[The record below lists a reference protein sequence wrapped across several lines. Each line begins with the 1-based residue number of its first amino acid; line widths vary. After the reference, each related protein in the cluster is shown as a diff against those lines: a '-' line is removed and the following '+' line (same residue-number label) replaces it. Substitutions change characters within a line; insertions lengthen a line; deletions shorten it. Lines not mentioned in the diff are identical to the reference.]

1 MSVIKLMDEDLA
13 NKIAAGEVVEKCA
26 SVVKELVENSID
38 AKSSEIYIDLIES
51 GTKEI
56 MVTDNGI
63 GMDHDDAINC
73 FNRHATSKIK
83 DLNDLY
89 HINTL
94 GFRGEALASIA
105 SVAKV
110 ELITSQGGVGTR
122 VFINGGKVEDVSN
135 SDAKTGTKIR
145 VMDLFYNTPARLKY
159 LKSLYSELANI
170 VDFVN
175 RIALAHPEI
184 KFVLTNDS
192 KELLNTDGSGNLLK
206 VINAIYGIS
215 TTKKM
220 LEINGSNTDYKVSGY
235 VSEPEIHKSSRNSM
249 ITIVNGRVVR
259 NQELNRT
266 INDAYHSYKP
276 DNRYPVVVL
285 NIDVDETLVDV
296 NVHPTKMDIKFS
308 NLEDL
313 NNLVFDL
320 IRNAITKKT
329 LIPDA
334 DILNK
339 DDYFEK
345 KEYKEPEKVNYEKL
359 TIDFGSLDIK
369 EETIPYNEDLVSN
382 QEEID
387 TNDNNDIDDVI
398 EEETQTDKFPKL
410 EAVGLVH
417 GTYIVAQNE
426 EGMYLIDEHAA
437 KERINYE
444 IVSERFASN
453 NHDMVPLL
461 IPLTLEF
468 SNAEFIV
475 LKNNLDFIRNYGFD
489 IDEFGVSSIIV
500 KAHPVWIPSSI
511 ANDLIKYFL
520 DVVIQKEKNF
530 NLKTFNDHMAATM
543 ACKMSIK
550 ANTNITIAEMNH
562 LLSDLAKCKN
572 PFNCPH
578 GRPTVIKFTTYDIE
592 KMFKRTGF

>member
-1 MSVIKLMDEDLA
+1 MSIIKLMDENLA

-26 SVVKELVENSID
+26 SVVQELVENSID
-38 AKSSEIYIDLIES
+38 AKSTEIYIDLVES

-56 MVTDNGI
+56 TVTDNGI

-83 DLNDLY
+83 DINDLY

-110 ELITSQGGVGTR
+110 ELITSQGNVGTK
-122 VFINGGKVEDVSN
+122 VEIDGGKVIDVSN
-135 SDAKTGTKIR
+135 TDAKIGTKIS
-145 VMDLFYNTPARLKY
+145 VKDLFYNTPARLKY
-159 LKSLYSELANI
+159 LKSLYAELANI
-170 VDFVN
+170 VELIN
-175 RIALAHPEI
+175 RIALSHPDI
-184 KFVLTNDS
+184 KFVLTNDN
-192 KELLNTDGSGNLLK
+192 KELLNTDGKGNLLK

-215 TTKKM
+215 ITKKM
-220 LEINGSNTDYKVSGY
+220 IEINGENADYKVSGY
-235 VSEPEIHKSSRNSM
+235 ISEPEVHKSSRNSM

-259 NQELNRT
+259 NQELNRS

-285 NIDVDETLVDV
+285 NIEVDESLVDV

-308 NLEDL
+308 NQEDL

-329 LIPDA
+329 LIPNIDLL
-334 DILNK
+334 DK
-339 DDYFEK
+339 DDYFKEK
-345 KEYKEPEKVNYEKL
+345 EVKEVEKVNFDKL
-359 TIDFGSLDIK
+359 TIDFASMDIK
-369 EETIPYNEDLVSN
+369 EDTIPYNEDLVTE
-382 QEEID
+382 QEELVLD
-387 TNDNNDIDDVI
+387 MVDNDI
-398 EEETQTDKFPKL
+398 EDKKYPKL
-410 EAVGLVH
+410 EVVGLVH
-417 GTYIVAQNE
+417 GTFIIAQDE

-444 IVSERFASN
+444 IVCDKLASN
-453 NHDMVPLL
+453 NQEKFEML

-468 SNAEFIV
+468 SNSEFII
-475 LKNNLDFIRNYGFD
+475 LKENLDFIRSYGFD

-500 KAHPVWIPSSI
+500 KAHPIWIPT
-511 ANDLIKYFL
+511 ALADDLIKKFL
-520 DVVIQKEKNF
+520 DIVIQKEKNF

-550 ANTNITIAEMNH
+550 ANTNITIDEMTH
-562 LLSDLAKCKN
+562 LLEDLAKCKN

-578 GRPTVIKFTTYDIE
+578 GRPTTIKYTKYEIE